1 MSKQRIDEHRFL
13 NKGKLAFMMVI
24 DLSLVPT
31 KSRLE
36 ADIVATGYRRAQR
49 AWLEAGNPLTPAIL
63 QR

>member
-1 MSKQRIDEHRFL
+1 MAKQRIDEDRFL

-24 DLSLVPT
+24 DLSMVPT
-31 KSRLE
+31 KSGLE

-49 AWLEAGNPLTPAIL
+49 AWQAAGNPLLPGVL